1 MQRTERITYGQV
13 AGATALVLATLT
25 VLYVTYRLSAVV
37 LLFILSV
44 VVAAALREPMLRL
57 QRRGLPRSLA
67 VLLLYLLIIA
77 TIGLLTLLIGNRIV
91 TELERAGQHLPVVYD
106 SLIMRWSTRGAE
118 WQQMIA
124 ARLPLTPE
132 LLSAIEQNGAQI
144 AWRVLG
150 ATYGVI
156 NILISLAAILT
167 LTFYWLMD
175 EDRFLRLW
183 LLLLPVQQR
192 VVARNVWRDIETR
205 VGTFVRSEA
214 VQFVLTLVLL
224 WLGLSALG
232 LAYPATWA
240 LYGAIVQLI
249 PWVGIPLTLLPALI
263 VLLSEGLPVALGAI
277 ILIIAVGLLMDQGI
291 ERRMGATGMV
301 HPIVSIVALMVL
313 GELAGL
319 PGMLIALPLA
329 ATVQAVLSQLLAINT
344 SGRGGMPSIYATQ
357 LAALRERLQ
366 QIAAAIPRE
375 GERRRTMES
384 LVQRVEGLL
393 TMTEQEVLQRAAEP
407 ATRRMPAGGAQPRQ
421 PSGTRRR

>member
-1 MQRTERITYGQV
+1 MQRTERITYGHL

-37 LLFILSV
+37 LLFVLSV

-57 QRRGLPRSLA
+57 QRRGLPRGLA

-77 TIGLLTLLIGNRIV
+77 VIGLLSLLIGNRIV

-106 SLIMRWSTRGAE
+106 SLIMHWSTRGAE

-192 VVARNVWRDIETR
+192 VMARNVWRDIETR

-249 PWVGIPLTLLPALI
+249 PWVGIPLTLLPALV
-263 VLLSEGLPVALGAI
+263 VLFSESLPVALGAI

-291 ERRMGATGMV
+291 ERRMGATGIV

-329 ATVQAVLSQLLAINT
+329 ATLQAVLSHLLALNT
-344 SGRGGMPSIYATQ
+344 SARGGMPSIYATQ

-366 QIAAAIPRE
+366 QIASAIPRE
-375 GERRRTMES
+375 GERRRTIES
-384 LVQRVEGLL
+384 LLQRVEGLL
-393 TMTEQEVLQRAAEP
+393 TMTEQEVLQRATEP
-407 ATRRMPAGGAQPRQ
+407 ATRRMPASGDQPRQ
-421 PSGTRRR
+421 PSGSRHR